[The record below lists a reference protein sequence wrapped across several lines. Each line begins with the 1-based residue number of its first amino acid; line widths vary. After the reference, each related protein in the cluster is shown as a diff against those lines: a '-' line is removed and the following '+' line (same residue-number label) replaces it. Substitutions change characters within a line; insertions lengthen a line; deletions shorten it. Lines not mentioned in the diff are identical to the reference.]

1 MNPDAR
7 TLPGEWRDEWSREL
21 AAPLVKSDS
30 SDFRTLIVFRLGAEW
45 FSLTA
50 ASVVEVSADTII
62 HRIPHRPADIGVV
75 NVRGR
80 VVPCIGL
87 TALLHPIERPGAT
100 GTERLL
106 VFRHDGWMFAT
117 RVDAVDGVHRVE
129 VRGLQPP
136 PPPGNASHFTAS
148 LWTLDRRSI
157 AKLDEQRLFAAAKE
171 ALS

>member
-1 MNPDAR
+1 MSTETR
-7 TLPGEWRDEWSREL
+7 TLPAEWRDEWSREL
-21 AAPLVKSDS
+21 ATPIAESDS
-30 SDFRTLIVFRLGAEW
+30 GDFQTLIVFRLGTEW
-45 FSLTA
+45 FSLPA
-50 ASVVEVSADTII
+50 GSVVEVSSDAII

-80 VVPCIGL
+80 IVPCIGF
-87 TALLHPIERPGAT
+87 ASLLHPIGQSGAT
-100 GTERLL
+100 GRERLL

-129 VRGLQPP
+129 TRGFQPP
-136 PPPGNASHFTAS
+136 PPPGNASHFTTS

-157 AKLDEQRLFAAAKE
+157 ARLDEKRLFAAAKE